1 MTAPGASLNLTGS
14 AADVC
19 FPPIADLGSTTLLRA
34 ARFAGQD
41 VQEPN
46 RDASVRYVYLLGSS

>member
-1 MTAPGASLNLTGS
+1 MSIYQTTRKYSGIGWDDTL
-14 AADVC
+14 VV
-19 FPPIADLGSTTLLRA
+19 LGSTTLLRA

-46 RDASVRYVYLLGSS
+46 RDASVRYVYPLGSS